1 MSISTNAMQGKSP
14 SPDDMAA
21 AERWYAR
28 LKAADCTA
36 ADRMEFQSWRA
47 TPEHAAAYTATT
59 KLWESLGGLAGRA
72 DLEKLSRQILADTA
86 QQHRRSPAMDVRRR
100 IVIAASILLAVLSGG
115 AFLGLQ
121 NRATATIVYA
131 TQPGERSSI
140 ELADGSQVV
149 LNSATELD
157 VRISNG
163 TRGLTLHKGEAVFTV
178 AHDRTRP
185 FKVAAGDG
193 EVTALGTRFQIR
205 NEGKHV
211 TITLLE
217 GRVVVDR
224 REAHEHVQLEP
235 GDQVR
240 FTVAL
245 REMVRRTV
253 DPEVSAS
260 WSTGRLR
267 FRSTPL
273 AEALSEVNRYST
285 IQIRVADPTLASIP
299 ISGTFAIGDGISVV
313 SALEALLPIHADKAG
328 EEILLRH
335 R

>member
-1 MSISTNAMQGKSP
+1 MSISTNAMQAKSP

-36 ADRMEFQSWRA
+36 ADRMEFQRWRA
-47 TPEHAAAYTATT
+47 IPEHAAAYAATT
-59 KLWESLGGLAGRA
+59 KLWQSLGGLSGR
-72 DLEKLSRQILADTA
+72 DELKQLSRQILADTA
-86 QQHRRSPAMDVRRR
+86 EQHRRSRAMDARRR
-100 IVIAASILLAVLSGG
+100 VVIAASILVAVLSGG

-121 NRATATIVYA
+121 NRTTAAVVYA
-131 TQPGERSSI
+131 TQLGERSI
-140 ELADGSQVV
+140 VKLADGSHVV
-149 LNSATELD
+149 LNSETELD
-157 VRISNG
+157 VRIGNG
-163 TRGLTLHKGEAVFTV
+163 TRRLTLHKGEAVFTV

-185 FKVAAGDG
+185 FRVAAGDG
-193 EVTALGTRFQIR
+193 EVTALGTRFQVR
-205 NEGKHV
+205 SEGKQITV
-211 TITLLE
+211 TLLE
-217 GRVVVDR
+217 GRVAVDR
-224 REAHEHVQLEP
+224 REGNEHAQLKP

-240 FTVAL
+240 FTVAA

-253 DPEVSAS
+253 DPQVIAS

-273 AEALSEVNRYST
+273 AEALGEVNRYST
-285 IQIRVADPTLASIP
+285 IQIRIADPTLADIP
-299 ISGTFAIGDGISVV
+299 ISGTFEIGDGISVV
-313 SALEALLPIHADKAG
+313 SALEALLPISADKDG